1 MYLLLAELNP
11 QVWILETQSF
21 QEFHGKK
28 SCQVSG
34 FLVMAMGCEHR
45 GVLGLKLDP
54 PLVRCLIQPG
64 PDRSHG
70 LCCQRLASASFA
82 AARATLQLGGTR
94 NGELL
99 ALERSKSPMGN
110 LVENVE
116 FRFRL
121 VLSIY

>member
-1 MYLLLAELNP
+1 MSHIN
-11 QVWILETQSF
+11 VTRT
-21 QEFHGKK
+21 G
-28 SCQVSG
+28 
-34 FLVMAMGCEHR
+34 R
-45 GVLGLKLDP
+45 GSNW
-54 PLVRCLIQPG
+54 IQPAVC
-64 PDRSHG
+64 RHG